1 MLPDPEHVDRR
12 DLCRDLRW
20 VLVALALLGVAGV
33 LFMVLTAWAL
43 SVMYQAADYPGAQM
57 TSDNQITIWA
67 PNPTLRRSTSYL
79 SDDSFRAIYRFYS
92 VGFDLGPEAH
102 AESGCILMA
111 DSETTLGLIQQQMT
125 VMLCDTPSGNAIFV
139 MRAVS
144 LRLP

>member
-1 MLPDPEHVDRR
+1 MTDPERVDRR
-12 DLCRDLRW
+12 ELRRDLRW
-20 VLVALALLGVAGV
+20 VLAALGLLAGAGT

-43 SVMYQAADYPGAQM
+43 SSVYQAADYPGARL

-79 SDDSFRAIYRFYS
+79 SDDSFRAIYRYYS
-92 VGFDLGPEAH
+92 VGFNLGPEAH

-111 DSETTLGLIQQQMT
+111 DSHTTLGLLQQQMT
-125 VMLCDTPSGNAIFV
+125 VMLCTTPSGNAIFV

-144 LRLP
+144 VRMP